1 MSATFYWHDY
11 ETSGIDPALD
21 RPIQFAGVRTDEN
34 LTMVGKPLVQFC
46 KLPPDCL
53 LHPAASEVTGL
64 TPQLINREGVSEREF
79 IARIQRELSQ
89 PNTCTVGYNSIRFDD
104 EFTRHALYRNF
115 YDAYEREYKNGNSRW
130 DIIDVV
136 RLCCALRPEDIE
148 WPRHEDGKPSF
159 RLEHLTAANGVEHG
173 DAHDALSDVHATI
186 GIAKILKQRKKKLY
200 DYALQLRN
208 KKFAAGLLA
217 TRRTQPVLHVSS
229 KLPSENYCTSLMLP
243 VAPHPVNK
251 NGVICVDLRHDPA
264 PLFDLSAADITK
276 YLYTPGSERTAETP
290 HIPLKTIHLNR
301 CPIVATQK
309 LLDDKVADRVN
320 LDLAACEKHAAA
332 YARQRDWLT
341 KLRVIFDSPFETK
354 QQDPEAQLYSG
365 GFFSKTD
372 RDHIAAVR
380 AASSEQ
386 LTEQT
391 FSFDDARL
399 PELLFRYR
407 ARNFPTSLNAQ
418 EQAQWH
424 EHCQQRL
431 KSADHFNFAAFER
444 ELEQIKAAGAAP
456 ELVQELESYA
466 QQVSADYAIT

>member
-21 RPIQFAGVRTDEN
+21 RPVQFAGVRTDADLN
-34 LTMVGKPLVQFC
+34 VVGKPLVQFC

-53 LHPAASEVTGL
+53 PHPAASQVTGL
-64 TPQLINREGVSEREF
+64 APQKINKEGVSEREF
-79 IARIQRELSQ
+79 IAHIHRELSL

-104 EFTRHALYRNF
+104 EFTRHILYRNF

-136 RLCCALRPEDIE
+136 RLCCALRPEGIE
-148 WPRHEDGKPSF
+148 WPFHDDGKPSF
-159 RLEHLTAANGVEHG
+159 RLEQLTAANGIEHG
-173 DAHDALSDVHATI
+173 AAHDALADVNATI
-186 GIAKILKQRKKKLY
+186 ALAKILKQRKQKLF

-208 KKFAAGLLA
+208 KKFVAGLLA
-217 TRRTQPVLHVSS
+217 TRQAQPVLHVSS

-243 VAPHPVNK
+243 IAVHPVNK

-264 PLFDLSAADITK
+264 PLFELGAADISK
-276 YLYTPGSERTAETP
+276 YLYMPRSERTKEMP

-309 LLDDKVADRVN
+309 LLDDKVAERVN
-320 LDLAACEKHAAA
+320 LDLAACDKHAQA
-332 YARQRDWLT
+332 YAKQHDWRAKLT
-341 KLRVIFDSPFETK
+341 TVFDTPFEHE

-372 RDHIAAVR
+372 RDHINAVR
-380 AASSEQ
+380 AASAEQ
-386 LTEQT
+386 LAKQT

-407 ARNFPTSLNAQ
+407 ARNFPASLNAS

-424 EHCQQRL
+424 EHCRRRL
-431 KSADHFNFAAFER
+431 TSAEHFNFAEFEQQ
-444 ELEQIKAAGAAP
+444 LVQISSAGAAP
-456 ELVQELESYA
+456 ELVQNLYDYA
-466 QQVSADYAIT
+466 QQLHQQYVTS

>member
-11 ETSGIDPALD
+11 ETSGTDPARD
-21 RPIQFAGVRTDEN
+21 RPMQFAGVRTDEN
-34 LTMVGKPLVQFC
+34 LNVVGKPLVQFC

-53 LHPAASEVTGL
+53 PHPAASQVTGL
-64 TPQLINREGVSEREF
+64 TPQKVNREGVSEREF
-79 IARIQRELSQ
+79 IARIHREMSQ

-104 EFTRHALYRNF
+104 EFTRHTLYRNF

-136 RLCCALRPEDIE
+136 RLCCALRPEQIE

-159 RLEHLTAANGVEHG
+159 RLEQLTAANGIEHG
-173 DAHDALSDVHATI
+173 AAHDALADVHATI
-186 GIAKILKQRKKKLY
+186 GIAQLLKQRKKKLFE
-200 DYALQLRN
+200 YALLLRN
-208 KKFAAGLLA
+208 KKFVAGLLA
-217 TRRTQPVLHVSS
+217 TRQAQPVVHVSS
-229 KLPSENYCTSLMLP
+229 KLPSEHYCTSLMLP
-243 VAPHPVNK
+243 IAPHPVNK

-264 PLFDLSAADITK
+264 PLFDLSAADIAK

-309 LLDDKVADRVN
+309 LLDDKVAERIN
-320 LDLAACEKHAAA
+320 LDMAACEKHAQA
-332 YARQRDWLT
+332 YAKRRDWLT
-341 KLRVIFDSPFETK
+341 KLGTVFDTPFETRR
-354 QQDPEAQLYSG
+354 QDPEMQLYSG

-372 RDHIAAVR
+372 RDHITAVR
-380 AASSEQ
+380 TASAEQ
-386 LTEQT
+386 LAEQT

-407 ARNFPTSLNAQ
+407 ARNFPASLNAQ
-418 EQAQWH
+418 EQAQWQ

-431 KSADHFNFAAFER
+431 TSSEHFSFAAFEQ
-444 ELEQIKAAGAAP
+444 ELAQLKATGAGA
-456 ELVQELESYA
+456 EIVQDLHAYA
-466 QQVSADYAIT
+466 QQLREQYAIT